1 MKRTVPFEIFGA
13 NQYLQFDI
21 LRLSRLE
28 EVLGTPIAEVIAK
41 QNIGISFALK
51 ALPIAMV
58 QHYHNAT
65 PQDFAKKI
73 EDHLDA
79 GGSFDDI
86 AVPLVKAILASGFL
100 GKAVA
105 DRAMGI
111 EVEDEPKN
119 ELPAAEKPSKRS
131 RNG

>member
-28 EVLGTPIAEVIAK
+28 EVLGAPIAEVIAK

-51 ALPIAMV
+51 ALPIAMS
-58 QHYHNAT
+58 QHYRNAT
-65 PQDFAKKI
+65 PQEFAKKI
-73 EDHLDA
+73 EDHLDN
-79 GGSFDDI
+79 GGAFDDI

-100 GKAVA
+100 GRAVA
-105 DRAMGI
+105 DRVMGV
-111 EVEDEPKN
+111 EVEEEPKN